1 MRPYPRLFGLY
12 AKPDGRLRIVL
23 GLMPIVAL
31 VVLYLVA
38 SHARLQENPDDKLT
52 PSISKMVE
60 SVHRIAFTPDK
71 RTGKYTLLEDT
82 VASLKR
88 IGIGLGSAAV
98 VGLLIGIN
106 LGLFPGFRALFKPLI
121 KFLSIVPPLAILP
134 VLFIIFGV
142 GEAGKTVLIFIGS
155 MFLITRDICR
165 ATDEIPK
172 EHIVKALTLGAS
184 QSQVVYSV
192 ILPQIIPKL
201 LTTVRICLGGA
212 WLFLIASEAIAS
224 VDGLGYR
231 IFLVRR
237 YLAMDIIIPYV
248 LWITLIGF
256 LMDTIL
262 RLIIKWGYPWY
273 EQEG

>member
-106 LGLFPGFRALFKPLI
+106 LGLFPGFRALFETIDQVSLHCP
-121 KFLSIVPPLAILP
+121 SSCHLACLVYYLWSRRSRKDGLDFHRLNVSYNEGHLP
-134 VLFIIFGV
+134 SHGRNP
-142 GEAGKTVLIFIGS
+142 E
-155 MFLITRDICR
+155 
-165 ATDEIPK
+165 
-172 EHIVKALTLGAS
+172 GAHS
-184 QSQVVYSV
+184 
-192 ILPQIIPKL
+192 K
-201 LTTVRICLGGA
+201 
-212 WLFLIASEAIAS
+212 S
-224 VDGLGYR
+224 VDSGRLSVSSGL
-231 IFLVRR
+231 FR
-237 YLAMDIIIPYV
+237 YPAAD
-248 LWITLIGF
+248 
-256 LMDTIL
+256 
-262 RLIIKWGYPWY
+262 YP
-273 EQEG
+273 